1 MRGDDMTKYFNLLV
15 ALLLITSLAACSGPE
30 ERKAKYR
37 LRAQE
42 YIQQGN
48 FPKARVALRNVLK
61 IDPKD
66 PEAYFLFAQVEEKEH
81 NWRNAFANYQ
91 RTVELAPDHKR
102 AQMRLAKFYLEAR
115 MIEKVSEITEKVLT
129 QDPGYVPAET
139 LRIAVTAING
149 RLPEAVKQ
157 GEALL
162 LSHPTDPDAALILA
176 TLYLAQNRGAEAE
189 VVLTKAREANPENM
203 EVLDGL
209 GTVYSK
215 TGAVQKTEAIF
226 RRMIELEPHIFDHR
240 IKLVQ
245 FYDQHQEYAKA
256 EATLREALELDRD
269 SEMRHLMLA
278 EYLNRRGTAEQAI
291 AALKEAQRQLPHATK
306 IRFALGK
313 FYEDRQQLPQARM
326 IYEALRDEF
335 KKEPAALEAQVRL
348 AALDWS
354 LGQEEKAERQLRE
367 VLRENP
373 RSMEGLLLQG
383 KIALKRGDGKDAIL
397 AFRSVL
403 KDQPELVEGH
413 LLLGQAHLLS
423 GEATL
428 ARESFDRAA
437 SLNPELSEPQILL
450 AEMDIVAGQK
460 TEAKRRIDAVLA
472 REPKNFQALS
482 ALYRLQFAEQDW
494 THTEQTLGR
503 LRGAGAGQAA
513 TDMAEGALYQAQQQ
527 WEKATAAYEKAFAA
541 APEAPEPLLALV
553 QLDRAQG
560 NDARARAR
568 LEKVLAND
576 RHPYAHGLLGEL
588 LLAKGDKAG
597 AADHL
602 LSATRE
608 NPQWSMPWFHLATIR
623 ITEKRGADAQA
634 LLREGLRANPQS
646 GELRLLLATS
656 LTETGS
662 VDEAISEYET
672 ILKKNPH
679 AILAAN
685 NLASLLIDR
694 KGDPQS
700 LERALALSRD
710 FEREAPNPVFLDTL
724 GWVHLKLGHQD
735 EALRVMRL
743 AVAKAP
749 GHPVLNYHLGAAYAE
764 SGRKDEAKTYLQKA
778 LSTGQTF
785 AGIDDARSLLT
796 GLNG

>member
-1 MRGDDMTKYFNLLV
+1 MTKYLNPLV
-15 ALLLITSLAACSGPE
+15 AVLLILAVSACGGPE

-37 LRAQE
+37 TRAQE
-42 YIQQGN
+42 YIQEGN

-66 PEAYFLFAQVEEKEH
+66 PEAYFLYAQVEEKER

-91 RTVELAPDHKR
+91 RVVELVPDHDK
-102 AQMRLAKFYLEAR
+102 AQLRLAKFYLEAR
-115 MIEKVSEITEKVLT
+115 MVEKVSEIADKVLT
-129 QDPGYVPAET
+129 QHPGLVSAEA
-139 LRIAVTAING
+139 LRISVIAING
-149 RLPEAVKQ
+149 RLPDATRKAEVLVS
-157 GEALL
+157 G
-162 LSHPTDPDAALILA
+162 HPTDPDATLMLAALYI
-176 TLYLAQNRGAEAE
+176 AQEKGAEAE
-189 VVLTKAREANPENM
+189 AVLSRALDAHPDNIEI
-203 EVLDGL
+203 LDGL
-209 GTVYSK
+209 GSVFTK
-215 TGAVQKTEAIF
+215 TGRLDMAEAVYRKIVK
-226 RRMIELEPHIFDHR
+226 LEPRVFDHR
-240 IKLVQ
+240 AKLVQ
-245 FYDQHQEYAKA
+245 FYDRQQDYTKA
-256 EATLREALELDRD
+256 ERVLREALDLDR
-269 SEMRHLMLA
+269 ENELRHLMLA
-278 EYLNRRGTAEQAI
+278 EYLLMRGKAEQAEVV
-291 AALKEAQRQLPHATK
+291 LKEAQRVLPHATK
-306 IRFALGK
+306 LRFALAKSYEGRGK
-313 FYEDRQQLPQARM
+313 TQQARA
-326 IYEALRDEF
+326 IYEAVREEY
-335 KKEPAALEAQVRL
+335 KKEPPALDAQVKL
-348 AALDWS
+348 AMLDWS
-354 LGQEEKAERQLRE
+354 DGKEADAERQLEE

-373 RSMEGLLLQG
+373 RSMEGLLLRG

-413 LLLGQAHLLS
+413 LLLGQAHLLE

-460 TEAKRRIDAVLA
+460 TEAKRRVDAVLA

-527 WEKATAAYEKAFAA
+527 WEKATAAYEKALAA

-588 LLAKGDKAG
+588 LLAKGDKVG
-597 AADHL
+597 ATDHL

-623 ITEKRGADAQA
+623 ITEKRGAEAQA
-634 LLREGLRANPQS
+634 FLREGLRANPQS
-646 GELRLLLATS
+646 GELRLLLATN
-656 LTETGS
+656 LTEAGL

-672 ILKKNPH
+672 ILKNNPH
-679 AILAAN
+679 ATLAAN

-700 LERALALSRD
+700 LERALTLSRD

-735 EALRVMRL
+735 EALRVIRL

-764 SGRKDEAKTYLQKA
+764 SGRKDEARTYLQKA